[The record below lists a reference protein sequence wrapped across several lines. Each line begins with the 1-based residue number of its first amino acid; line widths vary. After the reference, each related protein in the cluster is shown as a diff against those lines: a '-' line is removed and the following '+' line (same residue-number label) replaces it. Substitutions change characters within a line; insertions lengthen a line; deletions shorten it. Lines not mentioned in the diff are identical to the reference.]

1 MAALVTR
8 MRIVRTMTDRT
19 LVLAKMVL
27 LEMEQ
32 LVLVNYILHTC
43 CMCLVYNSASVC
55 LFVCLFVYL
64 FVWLVGWLMAV
75 GLVVFVPY
83 PL

>member
-1 MAALVTR
+1 MEPLAKISTSVPRMAALVTR

-32 LVLVNYILHTC
+32 LVLIL
-43 CMCLVYNSASVC
+43 MSVQST
-55 LFVCLFVYL
+55 LAMLKQHV
-64 FVWLVGWLMAV
+64 
-75 GLVVFVPY
+75 
-83 PL
+83 